1 MTEKRR
7 PGKRKDISRGKPK
20 PADKRAVPEKCDPLY
35 RIAVLAEVVGDLTTR
50 IERLE
55 TLCKPL
61 EPWPHQFIPNELTA
75 GKKGKTEH
83 LPESPEDTPPG
94 GITK

>member
-1 MTEKRR
+1 MTEKREDTSR
-7 PGKRKDISRGKPK
+7 RKPR
-20 PADKRAVPEKCDPLY
+20 PADKRADPDLY
-35 RIAVLAEVVGDLTTR
+35 HRIGTLAEVVGDLTTR